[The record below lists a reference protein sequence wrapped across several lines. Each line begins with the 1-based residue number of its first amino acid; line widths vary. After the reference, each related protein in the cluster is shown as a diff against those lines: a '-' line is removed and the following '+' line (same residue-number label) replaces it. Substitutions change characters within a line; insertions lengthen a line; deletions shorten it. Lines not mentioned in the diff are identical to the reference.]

1 MAAGGSPNLS
11 QESLLSLTAADVL
24 VHSTSVH
31 REKPI
36 ESVTRAGGRGEKVT
50 IAVKKLR
57 DGVCPCPAPRVPP
70 ALAANRA
77 PRSRATHGAPG
88 RATPGVLSTQGHP
101 EHLLSGEDSMKLM
114 FLSQMDYPG
123 EAVVQEDPSRLL
135 EDSRRPKDD
144 VFISQYATGQK
155 EALRAVL
162 KKKTQ
167 NTPVPKEV
175 KVQLL
180 GNASTGKKE
189 SVGQGTRS
197 THREVDSATTIAAA
211 TAAAIATT
219 APLLKVQND
228 LEAKV
233 NSVSA
238 LLHKLQETDR
248 QLQRVAEQQT
258 NMRTQHEKPHCHD
271 RVSELE
277 KQMNTFMVQ
286 RIQHL
291 EKLQEQQMNFQS
303 RLISS
308 AVNTGGLQQI
318 HVPSSSLVT
327 KQSEKPEQRLL
338 INEAS
343 SCQSG
348 LFPTSGAPGQAYS
361 SQFQSCGVHTQKS
374 SLQTPV
380 PRRYAP
386 EPVSKN
392 VNLSKKENA
401 VTEKENIPKSASEG
415 EGRIVEH
422 IPNSEEMPLRQI
434 ESSKAAALNSNKMN
448 WHTER
453 DRHPVLRTD
462 SFPPLESSFR
472 NGNSTEKTVK
482 KAGDLLEDLGQLR
495 REMRDMLQEA
505 NSWKSEMNDLIKSK
519 TTVASDLPEHQQLN
533 KPSIL
538 QNVKVPKSILR
549 DAERIL
555 RGVQNNKKILEENLE
570 AVIRAKE
577 GGATYSFI
585 NALTTDRDVLEEI
598 RIRKTVDEW
607 IKAISVEIQAEMARN
622 DLEQV
627 KTDQKFPWIERT
639 QNIKAVKTNK
649 EIKAKPQKI
658 QGCLAKKP
666 LSAAKPLQKQAEDN
680 TGKQRLRSYFS
691 SERKE
696 KRADGP
702 VNGSAMVQ
710 NEDYL
715 CRVYGKPIYQGH
727 RSTLKKAP
735 YLRFNSPSPK
745 SKLQR
750 PKVIEYV
757 RGTKVKS
764 ARTQTC
770 SHMQKVVTSPKI
782 QHPLY
787 ALTQENQYLFSPS
800 QDVPAIHG
808 PLEGHLIPMA
818 VPLGQTQISDTSV
831 QPAGV
836 VVGKPHPVTV
846 TTTLPPVPP
855 KPPDK
860 IKKPNIAV
868 IEMRSEKKDPPQL
881 SVQVLPNVDIDSVS
895 SDSVSVNHVQP
906 GSEPALSP
914 VNAVIQAPEDI
925 RSEEED
931 TKFPGTNFI
940 DVTDVVQDQEE
951 ERDEIPEFFEPL
963 LELNGELKVAS
974 PKYNGPLFPPVA
986 SAPQQS
992 SDVLDE
998 LIQRRETIENR
1009 LINWVEQEIMAK
1021 IISGMYPAQ
1030 KETVPNVSTSDS
1042 EDSETVTSDIV
1053 EVAGG
1058 GGFQLFINAGV
1069 PVDSEMIS
1077 HFVNEAL
1084 SETIATMLGN
1094 EQAQKAV
1101 PATNVLP
1108 SATIK
1113 ESLVPTPLPT
1123 PQATPPQT
1131 PPSEKEL
1138 PPVKTPES
1146 SLSLTEISE
1155 DVHEHEKI
1163 KETGAEIPPGHV
1175 GTPVVTPVNTPPRT
1189 ATPSP
1194 PASQWVS
1201 EAAKMESPKPPNPW
1215 DDAELPLEEE
1225 KPSPLAEDPFRPKAV
1240 EMSVANDEEPEAL
1253 VLPARQPP
1261 ARPLESLPCDPQ
1273 VPSPAPTVSSE
1284 QSTQESSLT
1293 LTDTETETADRPIS
1307 EGEVLFSYGQKLAA
1321 RALAEGELS
1330 LPNLTESLTSTLRD
1344 ANEMDYDPPSEGQV
1358 VRRLDKGCHRD
1369 PVLTLLAKLNQAP
1382 VAAQEGMHH
1391 LEDSDDSVGELSEG
1405 QRPRL
1410 TRAAERIL
1418 MGHSVYMDR
1427 PTARTCENRPHQ
1439 GFRSPSPGQLAQIG
1453 EILRDTGASHG
1464 PMLMAELESPPVS
1477 DPILQA
1483 AQPSCRATSLSE
1495 GLSQGESGGAA
1506 QVQTVRPRVIHVRS
1520 KSEEMQQEGIHGDMD
1535 WTCIGTN
1542 TYLTS
1547 LPTGKSAA
1555 PHLNSDVS
1563 AAKVSAKL
1571 PSMKADN
1578 QTQSKQQPKSSGKH
1592 SMLATNWI
1600 GKWKC
1605 QFLRISATA
1614 LNFPEDH
1621 PHPRMM

>member
-1 MAAGGSPNLS
+1 PREAA
-11 QESLLSLTAADVL
+11 
-24 VHSTSVH
+24 
-31 REKPI
+31 
-36 ESVTRAGGRGEKVT
+36 
-50 IAVKKLR
+50 
-57 DGVCPCPAPRVPP
+57 
-70 ALAANRA
+70 
-77 PRSRATHGAPG
+77 
-88 RATPGVLSTQGHP
+88 
-101 EHLLSGEDSMKLM
+101 
-114 FLSQMDYPG
+114 
-123 EAVVQEDPSRLL
+123 VQEDPSLLL

-162 KKKTQ
+162 KQKTQ
-167 NTPVPKEV
+167 NTPVLKEV

-180 GNASTGKKE
+180 GNASTEKKE
-189 SVGQGTRS
+189 SVGQDTRS
-197 THREVDSATTIAAA
+197 THKEVDSATTIAAA

-219 APLLKVQND
+219 GPLLKVQNE

-238 LLHKLQETDR
+238 LLQKLQETDR

-258 NMRTQHEKPHCHD
+258 NTRTQHEKPRCHE

-277 KQMNTFMVQ
+277 KQMNAFMVQ

-291 EKLQEQQMNFQS
+291 EKLQEQQMNIQS
-303 RLISS
+303 HLISS
-308 AVNTGGLQQI
+308 AVNTVGLQQI
-318 HVPSSSLVT
+318 HVPSSNLMT

-338 INEAS
+338 TNEVS
-343 SCQSG
+343 SCQRG
-348 LFPTSGAPGQAYS
+348 LFPTSGLPAQ
-361 SQFQSCGVHTQKS
+361 
-374 SLQTPV
+374 
-380 PRRYAP
+380 
-386 EPVSKN
+386 
-392 VNLSKKENA
+392 
-401 VTEKENIPKSASEG
+401 G
-415 EGRIVEH
+415 EGRLLEH
-422 IPNSEEMPLRQI
+422 ILNSQEMPLRQT
-434 ESSKAAALNSNKMN
+434 EFSEKATLNSNKMS
-448 WHTER
+448 WHSER
-453 DRHPVLRTD
+453 DRHTALRTD
-462 SFPPLESSFR
+462 SFPAFENSFQNCSSI
-472 NGNSTEKTVK
+472 EKTVK
-482 KAGDLLEDLGQLR
+482 KADDLLQDLGQLR
-495 REMRDMLQEA
+495 REMHDMLQEA
-505 NSWKSEMNDLIKSK
+505 NSWKSDMNDLIKSK
-519 TTVASDLPEHQQLN
+519 NPTVASDLPEHHQLK

-555 RGVQNNKKILEENLE
+555 RGVQNNKKVLEENLE
-570 AVIRAKE
+570 AVTHAKD
-577 GGATYSFI
+577 GDAMYTFI
-585 NALTTDRDVLEEI
+585 NALTTNRDVLEEI

-627 KTDQKFPWIERT
+627 KYDKKISWIRRA
-639 QNIKAVKTNK
+639 QNIKPMKTNK
-649 EIKAKPQKI
+649 EIKGKTQKI
-658 QGCLAKKP
+658 QGCLTEKP

-680 TGKQRLRSYFS
+680 TSKHTTTKRFRTYFS
-691 SERKE
+691 SESLQRKE
-696 KRADGP
+696 KRAAAP
-702 VNGSAMVQ
+702 VNGSAVVQ

-715 CRVYGKPIYQGH
+715 CQVYGKPIYQGH

-750 PKVIEYV
+750 PKVIECV

-764 ARTQTC
+764 ARTQT
-770 SHMQKVVTSPKI
+770 SRTQKVVTSPRK

-800 QDVPAIHG
+800 RDVPAVCG

-818 VPLGQTQISDTSV
+818 IPLGQTQISDISL
-831 QPAGV
+831 QPAGLV
-836 VVGKPHPVTV
+836 IGKPHPVTV
-846 TTTLPPVPP
+846 TTSLPQVPP
-855 KPPDK
+855 KQPVEVK
-860 IKKPNIAV
+860 NPNIAV

-895 SDSVSVNHVQP
+895 SDSMSVNHVLP
-906 GSEPALSP
+906 GSEPALPP
-914 VNAVIQAPEDI
+914 VDAVIQTPEDI
-925 RSEEED
+925 HSEEED

-940 DVTDVVQDQEE
+940 DVTDVMQDQEE
-951 ERDEIPEFFEPL
+951 EKDEIPEFFEPL
-963 LELNGELKVAS
+963 LELNGQFKVAS

-998 LIQRRETIENR
+998 LIQRRETVENR

-1021 IISGMYPAQ
+1021 IISGMYPIQ
-1030 KETVPNVSTSDS
+1030 EETVPSVSTSGS

-1058 GGFQLFINAGV
+1058 GGFQLFVNAGV

-1084 SETIATMLGN
+1084 SETIATVLGN
-1094 EQAQKAV
+1094 KQAQEAV

-1108 SATIK
+1108 STTIMM

-1146 SLSLTEISE
+1146 SLSLTEMSG
-1155 DVHEHEKI
+1155 DVREHEKI
-1163 KETGAEIPPGHV
+1163 KETGVEIPAATSRV

-1194 PASQWVS
+1194 PASEGVS

-1225 KPSPLAEDPFRPKAV
+1225 KPSPLTEEPFPPKAV

-1253 VLPARQPP
+1253 ILPSQQPS
-1261 ARPLESLPCDPQ
+1261 ARPFESLPCNPQ
-1273 VPSPAPTVSSE
+1273 VPSPVSTVSSG

-1293 LTDTETETADRPIS
+1293 LTETETETADRPIS
-1307 EGEVLFSYGQKLAA
+1307 EGEVLFSYGQMLAA
-1321 RALAEGELS
+1321 REGGLS
-1330 LPNLTESLTSTLRD
+1330 LPNLSESLTSTLRD

-1358 VRRLDKGCHRD
+1358 VRRPDKGYHRD
-1369 PVLTLLAKLNQAP
+1369 PVLTLLAKLNQGP
-1382 VAAQEGMHH
+1382 VAAQEGMYH

-1418 MGHSVYMDR
+1418 MGHSVYMDH
-1427 PTARTCENRPHQ
+1427 PTARISENGSHQ

-1453 EILRDTGASHG
+1453 EILGDVDTSRG
-1464 PMLMAELESPPVS
+1464 PMLMAELELQPVS
-1477 DPILQA
+1477 NPVLQA
-1483 AQPSCRATSLSE
+1483 AQPSCRVTSLSE
-1495 GLSQGESGGAA
+1495 DLSQEESRGAA
-1506 QVQTVRPRVIHVRS
+1506 QFETVRPRVIHVRR
-1520 KSEEMQQEGIHGDMD
+1520 KSEEMQQEG
-1535 WTCIGTN
+1535 
-1542 TYLTS
+1542 
-1547 LPTGKSAA
+1547 KS
-1555 PHLNSDVS
+1555 VS
-1563 AAKVSAKL
+1563 VS
-1571 PSMKADN
+1571 
-1578 QTQSKQQPKSSGKH
+1578 KH
-1592 SMLATNWI
+1592 SS
-1600 GKWKC
+1600 
-1605 QFLRISATA
+1605 FS
-1614 LNFPEDH
+1614 
-1621 PHPRMM
+1621 

>member
-1 MAAGGSPNLS
+1 MAAGGSPSLS

-24 VHSTSVH
+24 VHSTGVH

-36 ESVTRAGGRGEKVT
+36 ESVTRAGGRREKVT
-50 IAVKKLR
+50 IAVEKLR
-57 DGVCPCPAPRVPP
+57 DGVCPRPAPRVPP

-88 RATPGVLSTQGHP
+88 SATPEEHP
-101 EHLLSGEDSMKLM
+101 EHLLSGEDSTKLM

-123 EAVVQEDPSRLL
+123 EAAVQEDPSQLL

-180 GNASTGKKE
+180 GNASTEKKE
-189 SVGQGTRS
+189 SVGQDTRS
-197 THREVDSATTIAAA
+197 THREVDPATTIAAA

-233 NSVSA
+233 TSVSA

-258 NMRTQHEKPHCHD
+258 NMRTQHERPHCHD

-277 KQMNTFMVQ
+277 KQINTFMVQ

-303 RLISS
+303 HLISS
-308 AVNTGGLQQI
+308 AVSTGRLQQI
-318 HVPSSSLVT
+318 HIPSSSLVT

-348 LFPTSGAPGQAYS
+348 LFPTRGAPAQAYS
-361 SQFQSCGVHTQKS
+361 SQFQNCGIHTQKS
-374 SLQTPV
+374 SLQTPI

-392 VNLSKKENA
+392 MKISKKENP
-401 VTEKENIPKSASEG
+401 VTEKENIPKSTSEG
-415 EGRIVEH
+415 EGRLVEH
-422 IPNSEEMPLRQI
+422 ILNSEEMPLRQI
-434 ESSKAAALNSNKMN
+434 ESSKAAALNSNKMS
-448 WHTER
+448 WHSER
-453 DRHPVLRTD
+453 DRHPALHTD
-462 SFPPLESSFR
+462 SLPAFESSFQ
-472 NGNSTEKTVK
+472 NGNSVEKTVK
-482 KAGDLLEDLGQLR
+482 KADDLLEDLGQLR

-505 NSWKSEMNDLIKSK
+505 NSWKSDMNDLIKHSIWGPLDFIRSVRMNSK
-519 TTVASDLPEHQQLN
+519 KPTVASDLPEHQQL
-533 KPSIL
+533 KEPSFL

-577 GGATYSFI
+577 RDATYGFI
-585 NALTTDRDVLEEI
+585 NALTTNRDVLEEI

-622 DLEQV
+622 DLKQV
-627 KTDQKFPWIERT
+627 KTDQKFPWIERA

-658 QGCLAKKP
+658 QRCSTKKP
-666 LSAAKPLQKQAEDN
+666 LSAAKPLQKQGEDN
-680 TGKQRLRSYFS
+680 TSKQRLKTYFS

-702 VNGSAMVQ
+702 VNGSEMVQ

-715 CRVYGKPIYQGH
+715 CQVYGKPIYQGH

-735 YLRFNSPSPK
+735 YLRFNSPSPR

-750 PKVIEYV
+750 PKVIECV

-770 SHMQKVVTSPKI
+770 SHMQKVVTSPKK

-800 QDVPAIHG
+800 QDVPVIHG

-818 VPLGQTQISDTSV
+818 VPLGQTQISNTSV

-836 VVGKPHPVTV
+836 VLVKPHPVTV
-846 TTTLPPVPP
+846 TTSLPRVPP
-855 KPPDK
+855 KPPDE

-881 SVQVLPNVDIDSVS
+881 SVQVLPNVDIDSVC
-895 SDSVSVNHVQP
+895 SDSVSVNHVPP
-906 GSEPALSP
+906 GSEPVLPP
-914 VNAVIQAPEDI
+914 VDAVIQAPEDI

-940 DVTDVVQDQEE
+940 DVSDVMQDQEE
-951 ERDEIPEFFEPL
+951 ERDGIPEFFEPL
-963 LELNGELKVAS
+963 LELNGEFKVAS

-986 SAPQQS
+986 SAPQKS

-1030 KETVPNVSTSDS
+1030 KATVPSVSTSES
-1042 EDSETVTSDIV
+1042 EDNETVTSDIV

-1084 SETIATMLGN
+1084 SETVATMLGN
-1094 EQAQKAV
+1094 KQAQKAV

-1108 SATIK
+1108 STTIK
-1113 ESLVPTPLPT
+1113 VESLVPTPLPT

-1155 DVHEHEKI
+1155 DVREHEKI
-1163 KETGAEIPPGHV
+1163 KETGAEIPAVAGCV

-1194 PASQWVS
+1194 LALQWVC

-1215 DDAELPLEEE
+1215 DNAELPLEEE
-1225 KPSPLAEDPFRPKAV
+1225 KPSPLTEEPFRPKAV

-1253 VLPARQPP
+1253 VLPSRQPP
-1261 ARPLESLPCDPQ
+1261 ARPVESLPCDPQ
-1273 VPSPAPTVSSE
+1273 VPSLAPTVSSE

-1293 LTDTETETADRPIS
+1293 LTETETETADRPIS

-1321 RALAEGELS
+1321 RALTEGGLS
-1330 LPNLTESLTSTLRD
+1330 LPNLAESLTSTLQD

-1382 VAAQEGMHH
+1382 VAAQERMHH

-1418 MGHSVYMDR
+1418 MGHSVYMDH
-1427 PTARTCENRPHQ
+1427 PTARTCENGPHQ
-1439 GFRSPSPGQLAQIG
+1439 GFRSPSPGQLTQIG
-1453 EILRDTGASHG
+1453 EILGDTDASRG
-1464 PMLMAELESPPVS
+1464 PMLMAELESPLVS
-1477 DPILQA
+1477 DPVLQA
-1483 AQPSCRATSLSE
+1483 AQPSCRVTSPSE
-1495 GLSQGESGGAA
+1495 GLSQGESRGAA
-1506 QVQTVRPRVIHVRS
+1506 QVQTVRARVIHVRS
-1520 KSEEMQQEGIHGDMD
+1520 KSEDMQQEGIHGDMD
-1535 WTCIGTN
+1535 WTHIGTN

-1547 LPTGKSAA
+1547 LPTGENAA
-1555 PHLNSDVS
+1555 PHLNSHVS
-1563 AAKVSAKL
+1563 AAKVSVKL
-1571 PSMKADN
+1571 PPMNADN
-1578 QTQSKQQPKSSGKH
+1578 QMQSVSSICGDSDSSG
-1592 SMLATNWI
+1592 TDT
-1600 GKWKC
+1600 
-1605 QFLRISATA
+1605 F
-1614 LNFPEDH
+1614 
-1621 PHPRMM
+1621 

>member
-1 MAAGGSPNLS
+1 MEAGSNSSLS
-11 QESLLSLTAADVL
+11 QDSLASLTAGDVL
-24 VHSTSVH
+24 IRSTGVH
-31 REKPI
+31 REKKPTDA
-36 ESVTRAGGRGEKVT
+36 VRGAGGRTKKVT
-50 IAVKKLR
+50 IAVEKLR
-57 DGVCPCPAPRVPP
+57 EVVSPCRAADAAWAGDGTPCLPP
-70 ALAANRA
+70 ALFADRA
-77 PRSRATHGAPG
+77 PCGTVTPGPPRSAAPG
-88 RATPGVLSTQGHP
+88 DFFSGELDLVDVQALAVQACLFKEVFIGHFKGVPSTKGRP
-101 EHLLSGEDSMKLM
+101 ERLLSVEDSAEPV
-114 FLSQMDYPG
+114 FLSQMDYPR
-123 EAVVQEDPSRLL
+123 AAAAQEDPSLLL

-162 KKKTQ
+162 KQKTQ
-167 NTPVPKEV
+167 NTPVLKEV

-180 GNASTGKKE
+180 GNASTEKKE
-189 SVGQGTRS
+189 GVGHDTRS
-197 THREVDSATTIAAA
+197 AHREVDSVTTIAAA

-238 LLHKLQETDR
+238 LLNKLQETDR

-258 NMRTQHEKPHCHD
+258 NMKTQHEKPHCHE

-277 KQMNTFMVQ
+277 KQMNAFMVE
-286 RIQHL
+286 RIQRL
-291 EKLQEQQMNFQS
+291 EKLQEQQMNIQS
-303 RLISS
+303 HLISS

-318 HVPSSSLVT
+318 HVPSSSLMT

-338 INEAS
+338 TNEVS
-343 SCQSG
+343 SCQRG
-348 LFPTSGAPGQAYS
+348 LFPTSDPLDQAYS
-361 SQFQSCGVHTQKS
+361 SQFQSCGIHTQKS
-374 SLQTPV
+374 PLKTPV

-392 VNLSKKENA
+392 VKISKKENP
-401 VTEKENIPKSASEG
+401 VTEKENIPKSTSEG
-415 EGRIVEH
+415 EGRLLEH
-422 IPNSEEMPLRQI
+422 ILNSQEMPLTQI
-434 ESSKAAALNSNKMN
+434 ESSKKAALNSNKMS
-448 WHTER
+448 WHSER
-453 DRHPVLRTD
+453 DRHTALRTD
-462 SFPPLESSFR
+462 SFPTFESSFQ
-472 NGNSTEKTVK
+472 NCNSIEKTVK
-482 KAGDLLEDLGQLR
+482 KADDLLQDLGQLR
-495 REMRDMLQEA
+495 KEMHDMLQEA
-505 NSWKSEMNDLIKSK
+505 NSWKSDMNDLIKSK
-519 TTVASDLPEHQQLN
+519 KPTVASDLPEHHLLN

-555 RGVQNNKKILEENLE
+555 RGVQNNKKVLEENLE
-570 AVIRAKE
+570 AVIRAKD
-577 GGATYSFI
+577 GDAMDTFI
-585 NALTTDRDVLEEI
+585 NALTTNRDVLEEI

-607 IKAISVEIQAEMARN
+607 IKAISLEIQAEMARN
-622 DLEQV
+622 DSEQV
-627 KTDQKFPWIERT
+627 KYDQKVPWIKRA
-639 QNIKAVKTNK
+639 QNIKAMKTNK
-649 EIKAKPQKI
+649 EIKAKNQKI
-658 QGCLAKKP
+658 QGCLTKKP

-680 TGKQRLRSYFS
+680 TSKQRFRTYFS
-691 SERKE
+691 SESLQRKE

-702 VNGSAMVQ
+702 VNGNAMLQ

-715 CRVYGKPIYQGH
+715 CQVYGKPIYQGH

-735 YLRFNSPSPK
+735 YLRFNSPSPR

-750 PKVIEYV
+750 PKVIECV

-770 SHMQKVVTSPKI
+770 SHTQKVVTSPRK

-787 ALTQENQYLFSPS
+787 ALAQENQYLFSPS
-800 QDVPAIHG
+800 RDVPAVCG

-818 VPLGQTQISDTSV
+818 IPLGQTQISDLSL

-836 VVGKPHPVTV
+836 VIGKPNPVTV
-846 TTTLPPVPP
+846 TTSLPQVPP
-855 KPPDK
+855 KPPVE

-881 SVQVLPNVDIDSVS
+881 SVQVLPNVDIDSIS
-895 SDSVSVNHVQP
+895 SDSVSVNHVLP
-906 GSEPALSP
+906 GSEPALPP
-914 VNAVIQAPEDI
+914 VDAVIQTPEDV

-931 TKFPGTNFI
+931 TKFPGTNFV
-940 DVTDVVQDQEE
+940 DVTDVMQDQEE

-963 LELNGELKVAS
+963 LELNGQFKVAS

-1021 IISGMYPAQ
+1021 IISGMYPVQ
-1030 KETVPNVSTSDS
+1030 KETVPSVSTLES

-1094 EQAQKAV
+1094 KQAQKAV

-1108 SATIK
+1108 STMIMT

-1146 SLSLTEISE
+1146 SLSLTEMSRE
-1155 DVHEHEKI
+1155 VCKHEKI
-1163 KETGAEIPPGHV
+1163 KETEVEIPAAVSCV

-1189 ATPSP
+1189 TTPSP
-1194 PASQWVS
+1194 PASEWVS
-1201 EAAKMESPKPPNPW
+1201 KAAKMESPKPPNPW

-1225 KPSPLAEDPFRPKAV
+1225 KPSPLTEEPFRPKAV

-1253 VLPARQPP
+1253 ILPSQQSSAKPF
-1261 ARPLESLPCDPQ
+1261 ESLPCNPQ
-1273 VPSPAPTVSSE
+1273 VPSPVPTVSSG

-1293 LTDTETETADRPIS
+1293 LTETETETADRPIS
-1307 EGEVLFSYGQKLAA
+1307 EGEVLFSYGQMLAA
-1321 RALAEGELS
+1321 RALAEGGLS
-1330 LPNLTESLTSTLRD
+1330 LPNLAESLTGTLRD

-1358 VRRLDKGCHRD
+1358 VRRLGKGYHRD

-1382 VAAQEGMHH
+1382 VAAQEEMYH

-1427 PTARTCENRPHQ
+1427 PATQTSENRLHQ

-1453 EILRDTGASHG
+1453 AEILGDADTSHG
-1464 PMLMAELESPPVS
+1464 PMLMAELESQPVS
-1477 DPILQA
+1477 NPILQA
-1483 AQPSCRATSLSE
+1483 AQPSCRVTSLSE
-1495 GLSQGESGGAA
+1495 DLSQQESRGAA
-1506 QVQTVRPRVIHVRS
+1506 QVETVRPRVIHVRR
-1520 KSEEMQQEGIHGDMD
+1520 KPEEMQQEDIHGDTD
-1535 WTCIGTN
+1535 RTPTGTN

-1547 LPTGKSAA
+1547 LLTGKEQ
-1555 PHLNSDVS
+1555 NGG
-1563 AAKVSAKL
+1563 
-1571 PSMKADN
+1571 M
-1578 QTQSKQQPKSSGKH
+1578 TQGK
-1592 SMLATNWI
+1592 
-1600 GKWKC
+1600 KKKK
-1605 QFLRISATA
+1605 R
-1614 LNFPEDH
+1614 NFH
-1621 PHPRMM
+1621 

>member
-1 MAAGGSPNLS
+1 MEAGSNSSLS
-11 QESLLSLTAADVL
+11 QDSLASLTAGDVL
-24 VHSTSVH
+24 IRSTGVH
-31 REKPI
+31 REKKPI
-36 ESVTRAGGRGEKVT
+36 DAVRGAGGRTKKVT
-50 IAVKKLR
+50 IAVEKLR
-57 DGVCPCPAPRVPP
+57 EVVSPCRAAWPGDGTPCLPP
-70 ALAANRA
+70 ALLANRA
-77 PRSRATHGAPG
+77 PCGTVTPGPPRSAAPG
-88 RATPGVLSTQGHP
+88 VPSTKGRP
-101 EHLLSGEDSMKLM
+101 ERLLSVEDSAEPV
-114 FLSQMDYPG
+114 FLSQMDYPR
-123 EAVVQEDPSRLL
+123 EAAAQEDSSLLL

-162 KKKTQ
+162 KQKTQ
-167 NTPVPKEV
+167 NTPVLKEV

-180 GNASTGKKE
+180 GNASTEKKE
-189 SVGQGTRS
+189 GVGHDTRS
-197 THREVDSATTIAAA
+197 AHREVDSVTTITAA

-258 NMRTQHEKPHCHD
+258 NMKTQHEKPHCHE

-277 KQMNTFMVQ
+277 KQMNAFMVE

-291 EKLQEQQMNFQS
+291 EKLQEQQMNIQS
-303 RLISS
+303 HLISS
-308 AVNTGGLQQI
+308 AVNTGGSQQI
-318 HVPSSSLVT
+318 HVPSSSLMT

-338 INEAS
+338 TNEVS
-343 SCQSG
+343 SCQRG
-348 LFPTSGAPGQAYS
+348 LFPTGGPLDQAYS
-361 SQFQSCGVHTQKS
+361 SQFQSCGIHTQKS
-374 SLQTPV
+374 PLKTPV

-392 VNLSKKENA
+392 VKISKKENT

-415 EGRIVEH
+415 EGRLLEH
-422 IPNSEEMPLRQI
+422 ILNSQEMPLRQI
-434 ESSKAAALNSNKMN
+434 ESSKKAALNTNKMS
-448 WHTER
+448 WHSER
-453 DRHPVLRTD
+453 
-462 SFPPLESSFR
+462 
-472 NGNSTEKTVK
+472 
-482 KAGDLLEDLGQLR
+482 
-495 REMRDMLQEA
+495 
-505 NSWKSEMNDLIKSK
+505 
-519 TTVASDLPEHQQLN
+519 
-533 KPSIL
+533 
-538 QNVKVPKSILR
+538 
-549 DAERIL
+549 
-555 RGVQNNKKILEENLE
+555 
-570 AVIRAKE
+570 
-577 GGATYSFI
+577 
-585 NALTTDRDVLEEI
+585 DRDVLEEI

-607 IKAISVEIQAEMARN
+607 IKAISLEIQAEMARN
-622 DLEQV
+622 DSEQV
-627 KTDQKFPWIERT
+627 KYDQKVPWIKRA
-639 QNIKAVKTNK
+639 QNIKAMKTNK
-649 EIKAKPQKI
+649 EIKAKNQKI
-658 QGCLAKKP
+658 QECLTKKP

-680 TGKQRLRSYFS
+680 TSKQRFRTYFS
-691 SERKE
+691 SESLQRKE

-702 VNGSAMVQ
+702 VNGNAMLQ

-715 CRVYGKPIYQGH
+715 SQVYGKPIYQGH

-735 YLRFNSPSPK
+735 YLRFNSPSPR

-750 PKVIEYV
+750 PKVIECV

-764 ARTQTC
+764 AGTQTC
-770 SHMQKVVTSPKI
+770 SHTQKVVTSPRK

-787 ALTQENQYLFSPS
+787 ALAQENQYLFSPS
-800 QDVPAIHG
+800 QDVPDVCG

-818 VPLGQTQISDTSV
+818 IPLGQTQISDLSL

-836 VVGKPHPVTV
+836 VIGKPHPVTV
-846 TTTLPPVPP
+846 TTSLPQVPP
-855 KPPDK
+855 KPPVE

-881 SVQVLPNVDIDSVS
+881 SVQVLPNVDIDSIS
-895 SDSVSVNHVQP
+895 SDSVSVNHVLP
-906 GSEPALSP
+906 GSEPALPP
-914 VNAVIQAPEDI
+914 VDAVIQTPEDVH
-925 RSEEED
+925 SEEED
-931 TKFPGTNFI
+931 TKFPGTNFV
-940 DVTDVVQDQEE
+940 DVTDVMQDQEE

-963 LELNGELKVAS
+963 LELNGQFKVAS

-1021 IISGMYPAQ
+1021 IISGMYPVQ
-1030 KETVPNVSTSDS
+1030 KETVPSVSTLES

-1094 EQAQKAV
+1094 KQAQQAV

-1108 SATIK
+1108 STMIVT

-1146 SLSLTEISE
+1146 SLSLTEMSRE
-1155 DVHEHEKI
+1155 VCEHEKI
-1163 KETGAEIPPGHV
+1163 KETGVEIPAAVSCV

-1189 ATPSP
+1189 TTPSP
-1194 PASQWVS
+1194 PASEWVS
-1201 EAAKMESPKPPNPW
+1201 KAAKIESPKPPNPW
-1215 DDAELPLEEE
+1215 DGAELPLEEE
-1225 KPSPLAEDPFRPKAV
+1225 KPSPLTEEPFRPKAV

-1253 VLPARQPP
+1253 ILPSQQSSAKPF
-1261 ARPLESLPCDPQ
+1261 ESLPCNPQ
-1273 VPSPAPTVSSE
+1273 VPSPVPTVSSG

-1293 LTDTETETADRPIS
+1293 LTETETETADRPIS
-1307 EGEVLFSYGQKLAA
+1307 EGEVLFSYGQMLAA
-1321 RALAEGELS
+1321 RALAEGGLS
-1330 LPNLTESLTSTLRD
+1330 LPNLAESLTSTLQD
-1344 ANEMDYDPPSEGQV
+1344 ANEMDSDPPSEGQV
-1358 VRRLDKGCHRD
+1358 VRRLDKGYHRD

-1382 VAAQEGMHH
+1382 VAAQEEMYH
-1391 LEDSDDSVGELSEG
+1391 LEDSDGSVGELSEG

-1418 MGHSVYMDR
+1418 MGHPVYMDH
-1427 PTARTCENRPHQ
+1427 PTTQTSENRLHQ

-1453 EILRDTGASHG
+1453 AEILGDADTSHG
-1464 PMLMAELESPPVS
+1464 PMLMAELESQPVS
-1477 DPILQA
+1477 NPILQA
-1483 AQPSCRATSLSE
+1483 AQPSCRVTSLSE
-1495 GLSQGESGGAA
+1495 DLSQQESQGAA
-1506 QVQTVRPRVIHVRS
+1506 QVETVRPRVIHVRR
-1520 KSEEMQQEGIHGDMD
+1520 KPEEMQQEDIHGD
-1535 WTCIGTN
+1535 TERTPTGTN

-1547 LPTGKSAA
+1547 LLRGEDAA
-1555 PHLNSDVS
+1555 PHLNSHVS
-1563 AAKVSAKL
+1563 AAKVSVKL
-1571 PSMKADN
+1571 PSMNTDD
-1578 QTQSKQQPKSSGKH
+1578 QEQSISSIHGDSDSSG
-1592 SMLATNWI
+1592 TDT
-1600 GKWKC
+1600 
-1605 QFLRISATA
+1605 F
-1614 LNFPEDH
+1614 
-1621 PHPRMM
+1621 

>member
-1 MAAGGSPNLS
+1 MEAESTSSLS
-11 QESLLSLTAADVL
+11 QDSLASLTAGDVL
-24 VHSTSVH
+24 IRSTGVH
-31 REKPI
+31 REKPVDA
-36 ESVTRAGGRGEKVT
+36 VTGAGGRVKKVT
-50 IAVKKLR
+50 IAVEKLR
-57 DGVCPCPAPRVPP
+57 EVVSPCQAAGPASPGDGTPCLPP
-70 ALAANRA
+70 ALLANGAPCGGATRGT
-77 PRSRATHGAPG
+77 PRSAAPG
-88 RATPGVLSTQGHP
+88 DLSTKGCS
-101 EHLLSGEDSMKLM
+101 ERLLSVESSTEPMC
-114 FLSQMDYPG
+114 LSQMDYPR
-123 EAVVQEDPSRLL
+123 EAAVQEDPSLLL

-162 KKKTQ
+162 KQKTQ
-167 NTPVPKEV
+167 NTPVLKEV

-180 GNASTGKKE
+180 GNASTEKKE
-189 SVGQGTRS
+189 SVGQDIRS

-211 TAAAIATT
+211 TAAAVATT
-219 APLLKVQND
+219 APLLKVQNE

-258 NMRTQHEKPHCHD
+258 NTKTQHEKPHCHE

-277 KQMNTFMVQ
+277 KQMNAFMVQ

-291 EKLQEQQMNFQS
+291 EKLQEQQMNIQS
-303 RLISS
+303 HLISS

-318 HVPSSSLVT
+318 HVPSSSLMT

-338 INEAS
+338 TNEVS
-343 SCQSG
+343 SCQRG
-348 LFPTSGAPGQAYS
+348 LFPTSGPSAQAYS
-361 SQFQSCGVHTQKS
+361 SQFQSRGIHTQKS
-374 SLQTPV
+374 PLKTPV

-392 VNLSKKENA
+392 VKISKKENPA
-401 VTEKENIPKSASEG
+401 TEKENVYKSTCEG
-415 EGRIVEH
+415 EGRLLEH
-422 IPNSEEMPLRQI
+422 ILNSQEMPPRQM
-434 ESSKAAALNSNKMN
+434 EFSEKATLNSNKMS
-448 WHTER
+448 WHSER
-453 DRHPVLRTD
+453 DRHTALRTD
-462 SFPPLESSFR
+462 SSPAFESSFQ
-472 NGNSTEKTVK
+472 NCSSVEKTVK
-482 KAGDLLEDLGQLR
+482 KADDLLQDLGQLR
-495 REMRDMLQEA
+495 REMHDMLQEA
-505 NSWKSEMNDLIKSK
+505 NSWKSDMNDLIKSK
-519 TTVASDLPEHQQLN
+519 KPTVASDLPEHHQLN

-555 RGVQNNKKILEENLE
+555 RGVQNNKKVLEENLE
-570 AVIRAKE
+570 AVIRAKD
-577 GGATYSFI
+577 GDVMYTFI
-585 NALTTDRDVLEEI
+585 NALTTNRDVSEEM

-622 DLEQV
+622 DSEQV
-627 KTDQKFPWIERT
+627 KYDQKVPWSKT
-639 QNIKAVKTNK
+639 AQNIKAMKTNK
-649 EIKAKPQKI
+649 EIKGKTQKI
-658 QGCLAKKP
+658 QGCSTKKP

-680 TGKQRLRSYFS
+680 TSKQRFRTYFS
-691 SERKE
+691 SESLQRKE
-696 KRADGP
+696 KRAAGP

-715 CRVYGKPIYQGH
+715 CQVYGKPIYQGH

-735 YLRFNSPSPK
+735 YLRFNSASPK

-750 PKVIEYV
+750 PKVIECI

-764 ARTQTC
+764 ARTQT
-770 SHMQKVVTSPKI
+770 SRAQKVVTSPRK
-782 QHPLY
+782 QHALY

-800 QDVPAIHG
+800 RDVPAVCG

-818 VPLGQTQISDTSV
+818 IPLGQTQISDVSL

-836 VVGKPHPVTV
+836 VIGKPHPVTV
-846 TTTLPPVPP
+846 TTSLPQVPP
-855 KPPDK
+855 KPPVE

-895 SDSVSVNHVQP
+895 SDSVSVNHVLP
-906 GSEPALSP
+906 GSEPALPP
-914 VNAVIQAPEDI
+914 VDAVIQTPEDI
-925 RSEEED
+925 HSEEED

-940 DVTDVVQDQEE
+940 DVTDVMQDQEE
-951 ERDEIPEFFEPL
+951 EGDEIPEFFEPL
-963 LELNGELKVAS
+963 LELNGQFKVAS

-1021 IISGMYPAQ
+1021 IISGMYPVQ
-1030 KETVPNVSTSDS
+1030 KETVPSVSTSGS
-1042 EDSETVTSDIV
+1042 EDSETVTPDIV

-1094 EQAQKAV
+1094 KQAQKAV
-1101 PATNVLP
+1101 PTINVLP
-1108 SATIK
+1108 STTIMM
-1113 ESLVPTPLPT
+1113 EPLVPTPLPT

-1146 SLSLTEISE
+1146 SLSLTEMSG
-1155 DVHEHEKI
+1155 DVREHEKI
-1163 KETGAEIPPGHV
+1163 KETGVEIPAATSRV
-1175 GTPVVTPVNTPPRT
+1175 GTPVVTPVNTPPKT
-1189 ATPSP
+1189 TTPSP
-1194 PASQWVS
+1194 PASEWVS

-1225 KPSPLAEDPFRPKAV
+1225 KPSPLTEEPVRPKAV

-1253 VLPARQPP
+1253 ILPSQQSS
-1261 ARPLESLPCDPQ
+1261 ARPFESLPCNPQ
-1273 VPSPAPTVSSE
+1273 VPSPVPTVSSG

-1293 LTDTETETADRPIS
+1293 LTETETETADRPIS
-1307 EGEVLFSYGQKLAA
+1307 EGEVLFSYGQMLAA
-1321 RALAEGELS
+1321 RALAEGGLS
-1330 LPNLTESLTSTLRD
+1330 LPNLAESLTSTLRD

-1358 VRRLDKGCHRD
+1358 VRRPDKGYHRD

-1382 VAAQEGMHH
+1382 LAAQEGMYH

-1418 MGHSVYMDR
+1418 MGHSVSMDH
-1427 PTARTCENRPHQ
+1427 PTARTSENRPRQ

-1453 EILRDTGASHG
+1453 AEILGDADTSHG
-1464 PMLMAELESPPVS
+1464 PMLLAELESQPVS
-1477 DPILQA
+1477 NPVLQA
-1483 AQPSCRATSLSE
+1483 AQPSCGVTSLSE
-1495 GLSQGESGGAA
+1495 DLSQEESQGAA
-1506 QVQTVRPRVIHVRS
+1506 QVETVRPRVIHVRR
-1520 KSEEMQQEGIHGDMD
+1520 KSEEMQQEDIHGDMD
-1535 WTCIGTN
+1535 RTHIGTN
-1542 TYLTS
+1542 TYLRS
-1547 LPTGKSAA
+1547 LLTGEDAA
-1555 PHLNSDVS
+1555 PRLNPHVS
-1563 AAKVSAKL
+1563 AAKVSVKL
-1571 PSMKADN
+1571 PSMNIDK
-1578 QTQSKQQPKSSGKH
+1578 QTQSMSSVCGDSDSSG
-1592 SMLATNWI
+1592 TDT
-1600 GKWKC
+1600 
-1605 QFLRISATA
+1605 F
-1614 LNFPEDH
+1614 
-1621 PHPRMM
+1621 

>member
-1 MAAGGSPNLS
+1 MEAESTSSLS
-11 QESLLSLTAADVL
+11 QDSLASLTAGDVL
-24 VHSTSVH
+24 IRSTGVH
-31 REKPI
+31 REKPVDA
-36 ESVTRAGGRGEKVT
+36 VTGAGGRVKKVT

-57 DGVCPCPAPRVPP
+57 EVVSPCPAAGAASPGDGTPCLPP
-70 ALAANRA
+70 ALLANGA
-77 PRSRATHGAPG
+77 PCGGATHGTPRSAAPVIPSAPKVS
-88 RATPGVLSTQGHP
+88 ATDTRGFDVCFSA
-101 EHLLSGEDSMKLM
+101 LLLLK
-114 FLSQMDYPG
+114 DYPR
-123 EAVVQEDPSRLL
+123 EAAVQEDPSLLL
-135 EDSRRPKDD
+135 EDSRRPKDN

-155 EALRAVL
+155 EAVRAVL
-162 KKKTQ
+162 KQKTQ
-167 NTPVPKEV
+167 NTPVLKEV

-180 GNASTGKKE
+180 GNASTEKKE
-189 SVGQGTRS
+189 SVGQDTRS

-211 TAAAIATT
+211 TAAAVATT
-219 APLLKVQND
+219 APLLKVQNE

-258 NMRTQHEKPHCHD
+258 NTKTQHEKPHCHE

-277 KQMNTFMVQ
+277 KQMNAFMVQ

-291 EKLQEQQMNFQS
+291 EKLQEQQMNIQS
-303 RLISS
+303 HLISS

-318 HVPSSSLVT
+318 HVPSSSLMT
-327 KQSEKPEQRLL
+327 KQSEKPAQRLL
-338 INEAS
+338 TNEVF
-343 SCQSG
+343 SCQRG
-348 LFPTSGAPGQAYS
+348 LFPTSGP
-361 SQFQSCGVHTQKS
+361 
-374 SLQTPV
+374 
-380 PRRYAP
+380 
-386 EPVSKN
+386 
-392 VNLSKKENA
+392 
-401 VTEKENIPKSASEG
+401 SAQG
-415 EGRIVEH
+415 EGRLLEH
-422 IPNSEEMPLRQI
+422 ILNSQEMPPRQT
-434 ESSKAAALNSNKMN
+434 EFSEKATLNSNKMS
-448 WHTER
+448 WHSER
-453 DRHPVLRTD
+453 DRHTALRTD
-462 SFPPLESSFR
+462 SFPAFESSFQ
-472 NGNSTEKTVK
+472 NCSSVEKTVK
-482 KAGDLLEDLGQLR
+482 KADDLLQDLGQLR
-495 REMRDMLQEA
+495 REMHDMLQEA
-505 NSWKSEMNDLIKSK
+505 NSWKSDMNDLIKSK
-519 TTVASDLPEHQQLN
+519 KPTVASDLPEHHQLN

-555 RGVQNNKKILEENLE
+555 RGVQNNKKVLEENLE
-570 AVIRAKE
+570 AVIRAKD
-577 GGATYSFI
+577 GDVMYTFI
-585 NALTTDRDVLEEI
+585 NALTTNRDVLEEM
-598 RIRKTVDEW
+598 RIRKTVDDW

-622 DLEQV
+622 DSEQV
-627 KTDQKFPWIERT
+627 KYDQKVPWSKRA
-639 QNIKAVKTNK
+639 QNIKAMKTNK
-649 EIKAKPQKI
+649 EIKGKTQKI
-658 QGCLAKKP
+658 QGCSTKKP

-680 TGKQRLRSYFS
+680 TSKQRFRTYFS
-691 SERKE
+691 SESLQRKE
-696 KRADGP
+696 KRAAGP

-715 CRVYGKPIYQGH
+715 CQVYGKPIYQGH

-735 YLRFNSPSPK
+735 YLRFNSASPK

-750 PKVIEYV
+750 PRVIECI

-764 ARTQTC
+764 ARTQT
-770 SHMQKVVTSPKI
+770 SRTQKVVTSPRK
-782 QHPLY
+782 QHALY

-800 QDVPAIHG
+800 RDVPAVCG

-818 VPLGQTQISDTSV
+818 IPLGQTQISDVSL

-836 VVGKPHPVTV
+836 VIGKPHPVTV
-846 TTTLPPVPP
+846 TTSLPQVPP
-855 KPPDK
+855 KPPVE

-868 IEMRSEKKDPPQL
+868 IEMRSEKKDLPQL

-895 SDSVSVNHVQP
+895 SDSVSVNHVLP
-906 GSEPALSP
+906 GSEPALPP
-914 VNAVIQAPEDI
+914 VDAVIQTPEDI
-925 RSEEED
+925 PSEEED

-940 DVTDVVQDQEE
+940 DVTDVMQDQEE
-951 ERDEIPEFFEPL
+951 EGDEIPEFFEPL
-963 LELNGELKVAS
+963 LELNGQFKVAS

-1021 IISGMYPAQ
+1021 IISGMYPVQ
-1030 KETVPNVSTSDS
+1030 KETVPSVSTSGS

-1094 EQAQKAV
+1094 KQAQKAV
-1101 PATNVLP
+1101 PTINVLP
-1108 SATIK
+1108 STTIMM

-1146 SLSLTEISE
+1146 SLSLTEMSG
-1155 DVHEHEKI
+1155 DVREHEKI
-1163 KETGAEIPPGHV
+1163 KETGIEIPAATSRV
-1175 GTPVVTPVNTPPRT
+1175 GTPVVTPVNTPPKT
-1189 ATPSP
+1189 TTPSP
-1194 PASQWVS
+1194 PASEWVS

-1225 KPSPLAEDPFRPKAV
+1225 KPSPLTEEPVRPKAV

-1253 VLPARQPP
+1253 ILPCQQSS
-1261 ARPLESLPCDPQ
+1261 ARPFESLPCNPQ
-1273 VPSPAPTVSSE
+1273 VPSPVPTVSSG

-1293 LTDTETETADRPIS
+1293 LTETETETADRPIS
-1307 EGEVLFSYGQKLAA
+1307 EGEVLFSYGQMLAA
-1321 RALAEGELS
+1321 RAEGGLS
-1330 LPNLTESLTSTLRD
+1330 LPNLAESLTSTLRD

-1358 VRRLDKGCHRD
+1358 VRRPDKGYHRD

-1382 VAAQEGMHH
+1382 LAAQEGVYH

-1418 MGHSVYMDR
+1418 MGHSVSMDH
-1427 PTARTCENRPHQ
+1427 PTARTSENRPRQ

-1453 EILRDTGASHG
+1453 AEILGDADTSHG
-1464 PMLMAELESPPVS
+1464 PMLLEELESQPVS
-1477 DPILQA
+1477 NPVLQA
-1483 AQPSCRATSLSE
+1483 AQPSCRVTSLSE
-1495 GLSQGESGGAA
+1495 DLSQEESQGAA
-1506 QVQTVRPRVIHVRS
+1506 QVETVRPRVIHVRR
-1520 KSEEMQQEGIHGDMD
+1520 KSEEMQQEGED
-1535 WTCIGTN
+1535 
-1542 TYLTS
+1542 
-1547 LPTGKSAA
+1547 AA
-1555 PHLNSDVS
+1555 PRLNSHVS
-1563 AAKVSAKL
+1563 AAKVSVKL
-1571 PSMKADN
+1571 PSMNIDN
-1578 QTQSKQQPKSSGKH
+1578 QTQSMSSIYGDSDSSG
-1592 SMLATNWI
+1592 TDT
-1600 GKWKC
+1600 
-1605 QFLRISATA
+1605 F
-1614 LNFPEDH
+1614 
-1621 PHPRMM
+1621 

>member
-1 MAAGGSPNLS
+1 LPL
-11 QESLLSLTAADVL
+11 
-24 VHSTSVH
+24 
-31 REKPI
+31 K
-36 ESVTRAGGRGEKVT
+36 
-50 IAVKKLR
+50 
-57 DGVCPCPAPRVPP
+57 
-70 ALAANRA
+70 
-77 PRSRATHGAPG
+77 
-88 RATPGVLSTQGHP
+88 
-101 EHLLSGEDSMKLM
+101 
-114 FLSQMDYPG
+114 DYPR
-123 EAVVQEDPSRLL
+123 EAAVQEDPSLLL

-162 KKKTQ
+162 KQKTQ
-167 NTPVPKEV
+167 NTPVLKEV

-180 GNASTGKKE
+180 GNASTEKKE
-189 SVGQGTRS
+189 SVGQDTGS

-211 TAAAIATT
+211 TAAAVATT
-219 APLLKVQND
+219 APLLKVQNE

-258 NMRTQHEKPHCHD
+258 NTKTQHEKPHCHE

-277 KQMNTFMVQ
+277 KQMNAFMVQ

-291 EKLQEQQMNFQS
+291 EKLQEQQMTIQS
-303 RLISS
+303 HLISS
-308 AVNTGGLQQI
+308 AVNSGGLQQI
-318 HVPSSSLVT
+318 HVPSSSLMT

-338 INEAS
+338 TNEVS
-343 SCQSG
+343 SCQRG
-348 LFPTSGAPGQAYS
+348 LFPTSGPSAP
-361 SQFQSCGVHTQKS
+361 
-374 SLQTPV
+374 
-380 PRRYAP
+380 
-386 EPVSKN
+386 
-392 VNLSKKENA
+392 
-401 VTEKENIPKSASEG
+401 G
-415 EGRIVEH
+415 EGRLLEH
-422 IPNSEEMPLRQI
+422 ILSSQEMPPRQT
-434 ESSKAAALNSNKMN
+434 EFSEKATLNSNKMS
-448 WHTER
+448 WHAER
-453 DRHPVLRTD
+453 DRHTALRTD
-462 SFPPLESSFR
+462 SFPAFESSFQ
-472 NGNSTEKTVK
+472 NCSSVEKTVK
-482 KAGDLLEDLGQLR
+482 KADDLLQGLGQLR
-495 REMRDMLQEA
+495 REMHDMLQEA
-505 NSWKSEMNDLIKSK
+505 NSWKSDMNDLIKSK
-519 TTVASDLPEHQQLN
+519 KPTVASDLPEHHQLN

-555 RGVQNNKKILEENLE
+555 RGVQNNKKVLEENLE
-570 AVIRAKE
+570 AVIRAKD
-577 GGATYSFI
+577 GDVMYTFI
-585 NALTTDRDVLEEI
+585 NALTTNRDVLEEM
-598 RIRKTVDEW
+598 RIRRTVDEW

-622 DLEQV
+622 DSEQV
-627 KTDQKFPWIERT
+627 KYDQKVPWSKRA
-639 QNIKAVKTNK
+639 QNIKAMKTNK
-649 EIKAKPQKI
+649 EIKGKTQKI
-658 QGCLAKKP
+658 QGCLTKKP

-680 TGKQRLRSYFS
+680 TSKQRFRTYFS
-691 SERKE
+691 SESLQRKE
-696 KRADGP
+696 KRAAGP

-715 CRVYGKPIYQGH
+715 CQVYGKPIYQGH

-735 YLRFNSPSPK
+735 YLRFNSASPK

-750 PKVIEYV
+750 PKVIECI

-764 ARTQTC
+764 ARTQT
-770 SHMQKVVTSPKI
+770 SRTQKVVTSPRK
-782 QHPLY
+782 QHALY

-800 QDVPAIHG
+800 RDVPAVCG

-818 VPLGQTQISDTSV
+818 IPLGQTQISDVSL

-836 VVGKPHPVTV
+836 VIGKPHPVTV
-846 TTTLPPVPP
+846 TTSLPQVPP
-855 KPPDK
+855 KPPVE
-860 IKKPNIAV
+860 IKKPNVAV

-895 SDSVSVNHVQP
+895 SDSVSVNHVLP
-906 GSEPALSP
+906 GSEPALPP
-914 VNAVIQAPEDI
+914 VDAVIQTPEDI
-925 RSEEED
+925 PSEEED

-940 DVTDVVQDQEE
+940 DVTDVMQDQEE
-951 ERDEIPEFFEPL
+951 EGDEIPEFFEPL
-963 LELNGELKVAS
+963 LELNGQFKVAS

-1021 IISGMYPAQ
+1021 IISGMYPVQ
-1030 KETVPNVSTSDS
+1030 KETVPSVSTSGS

-1094 EQAQKAV
+1094 KQAQKAV
-1101 PATNVLP
+1101 PTINVLP
-1108 SATIK
+1108 STTIMM
-1113 ESLVPTPLPT
+1113 EPLVPTPLPT

-1146 SLSLTEISE
+1146 SLSLTEMSG
-1155 DVHEHEKI
+1155 DVCEHEKI
-1163 KETGAEIPPGHV
+1163 KETGVEMPAATSRV
-1175 GTPVVTPVNTPPRT
+1175 GTPVVTPVNTPPKT
-1189 ATPSP
+1189 TTPSP
-1194 PASQWVS
+1194 PASEWVS

-1225 KPSPLAEDPFRPKAV
+1225 KPSPLTEEPVRPKAV

-1253 VLPARQPP
+1253 ILPSQLSS
-1261 ARPLESLPCDPQ
+1261 ARPFESLPCKPQ
-1273 VPSPAPTVSSE
+1273 VPSPVPTVSSG

-1293 LTDTETETADRPIS
+1293 LTETETETADRPIS
-1307 EGEVLFSYGQKLAA
+1307 EGEVLFSYGQILAA
-1321 RALAEGELS
+1321 REGGQS
-1330 LPNLTESLTSTLRD
+1330 LPNLAESLTSTLRD

-1358 VRRLDKGCHRD
+1358 VRRPDKGYHRD

-1382 VAAQEGMHH
+1382 LAAREGMYH

-1418 MGHSVYMDR
+1418 MGHSVSVDH
-1427 PTARTCENRPHQ
+1427 PTARTSEDRPRQ

-1453 EILRDTGASHG
+1453 EILGDADTSCG
-1464 PMLMAELESPPVS
+1464 PMLLAELESQPVS
-1477 DPILQA
+1477 NPVLQA
-1483 AQPSCRATSLSE
+1483 AQPSCRVTSLSE
-1495 GLSQGESGGAA
+1495 DLSQEESQGAA
-1506 QVQTVRPRVIHVRS
+1506 QVETVRPRVIHVRR
-1520 KSEEMQQEGIHGDMD
+1520 KSEEMQQEGED
-1535 WTCIGTN
+1535 
-1542 TYLTS
+1542 
-1547 LPTGKSAA
+1547 AA
-1555 PHLNSDVS
+1555 PRLNSHVS
-1563 AAKVSAKL
+1563 AAKVSVKL
-1571 PSMKADN
+1571 PSMNIDN
-1578 QTQSKQQPKSSGKH
+1578 QTQSMSSIYGDSDSSG
-1592 SMLATNWI
+1592 TDT
-1600 GKWKC
+1600 
-1605 QFLRISATA
+1605 F
-1614 LNFPEDH
+1614 
-1621 PHPRMM
+1621 

>member
-1 MAAGGSPNLS
+1 MAAGASELRDEILMEAGSNSSLS
-11 QESLLSLTAADVL
+11 QDSLASLTAGDVL
-24 VHSTSVH
+24 IRSTGVH
-31 REKPI
+31 REKQPI
-36 ESVTRAGGRGEKVT
+36 DAVRGAGGRTKKVA
-50 IAVKKLR
+50 IAVEKLR
-57 DGVCPCPAPRVPP
+57 EVVSPCRAADAAWAGDGTPCLPP
-70 ALAANRA
+70 ALFTNRA
-77 PRSRATHGAPG
+77 PCGTVTPGPPRSAAPG
-88 RATPGVLSTQGHP
+88 VPSTKGRP
-101 EHLLSGEDSMKLM
+101 ECLLSVEDSAEPV
-114 FLSQMDYPG
+114 FLSQMDYPR
-123 EAVVQEDPSRLL
+123 EAAAQEDPSLLL

-162 KKKTQ
+162 KQKTQ
-167 NTPVPKEV
+167 NTPVLKEV

-180 GNASTGKKE
+180 GNASREKKE
-189 SVGQGTRS
+189 GVGHDTRS
-197 THREVDSATTIAAA
+197 AHREVDSVTNIAAA

-258 NMRTQHEKPHCHD
+258 NMKTQHEKPHCHE

-277 KQMNTFMVQ
+277 KQMNAFMVE

-291 EKLQEQQMNFQS
+291 EKLQEQQMNIQS
-303 RLISS
+303 HLISS
-308 AVNTGGLQQI
+308 AVNMGGLQQI
-318 HVPSSSLVT
+318 HVPSSSLMA

-338 INEAS
+338 TNEVS
-343 SCQSG
+343 SCQRG
-348 LFPTSGAPGQAYS
+348 LFPTSGPLDQAYS
-361 SQFQSCGVHTQKS
+361 SQFQSCGIHTQKS
-374 SLQTPV
+374 PLKTPV

-392 VNLSKKENA
+392 VKISKKENP
-401 VTEKENIPKSASEG
+401 VTEKENIPKSTSEG
-415 EGRIVEH
+415 EGRLLEH
-422 IPNSEEMPLRQI
+422 ILNSQEMPLRQT
-434 ESSKAAALNSNKMN
+434 ESSKKAALNSNKMS
-448 WHTER
+448 WHSER
-453 DRHPVLRTD
+453 DRHTALRTD
-462 SFPPLESSFR
+462 SFPSFESSFQ
-472 NGNSTEKTVK
+472 NCNSIEKTVK
-482 KAGDLLEDLGQLR
+482 KADDLLQDLGQLR
-495 REMRDMLQEA
+495 KEMHDMLQEA
-505 NSWKSEMNDLIKSK
+505 NSWKSDMNDLIKSK
-519 TTVASDLPEHQQLN
+519 KPTVASDLPEHHLLN

-555 RGVQNNKKILEENLE
+555 RGVQNNKKVLEENLE
-570 AVIRAKE
+570 AVIRAKD
-577 GGATYSFI
+577 GDAMYTFI
-585 NALTTDRDVLEEI
+585 NALTTNRDVLEEI

-607 IKAISVEIQAEMARN
+607 IKAISLEIQAEMARN
-622 DLEQV
+622 DSEQV
-627 KTDQKFPWIERT
+627 KNDQKVPWIKRA
-639 QNIKAVKTNK
+639 QNIKAMKTNK
-649 EIKAKPQKI
+649 EIKPKNQKI
-658 QGCLAKKP
+658 QGCLTKKP

-680 TGKQRLRSYFS
+680 TSKQKFRIYFS
-691 SERKE
+691 SESLQRKE

-702 VNGSAMVQ
+702 VNGSAMLQ

-715 CRVYGKPIYQGH
+715 CQVYGKPIYQGH

-735 YLRFNSPSPK
+735 YLRFNSPSPR

-750 PKVIEYV
+750 PKVIECV

-770 SHMQKVVTSPKI
+770 SHMQKVVTSPRR

-787 ALTQENQYLFSPS
+787 ALAQENQYLFSPS
-800 QDVPAIHG
+800 RDVPAVCG

-818 VPLGQTQISDTSV
+818 IPLGQTQISDLSL

-836 VVGKPHPVTV
+836 VIGKPHPVTV
-846 TTTLPPVPP
+846 TTSLPQVPP
-855 KPPDK
+855 KPPVE

-881 SVQVLPNVDIDSVS
+881 SVQVLPNVDIDSIS
-895 SDSVSVNHVQP
+895 SDSVSVNHVLP
-906 GSEPALSP
+906 GSEPALPP
-914 VNAVIQAPEDI
+914 VDAVI
-925 RSEEED
+925 
-931 TKFPGTNFI
+931 
-940 DVTDVVQDQEE
+940 QDQEE

-963 LELNGELKVAS
+963 LELNGQFKVAS

-1021 IISGMYPAQ
+1021 IISGMYPVQ
-1030 KETVPNVSTSDS
+1030 KETVPSVSTLES

-1053 EVAGG
+1053 EAAGG

-1084 SETIATMLGN
+1084 SETIATMLGSK
-1094 EQAQKAV
+1094 QAQKAV

-1108 SATIK
+1108 STMIMM

-1146 SLSLTEISE
+1146 SLSLTEMSRE
-1155 DVHEHEKI
+1155 VCEHEKI
-1163 KETGAEIPPGHV
+1163 KETGVEIPAAVSCV

-1189 ATPSP
+1189 TTPSP
-1194 PASQWVS
+1194 PASEWVS
-1201 EAAKMESPKPPNPW
+1201 KPAKMESPKPPNPW

-1225 KPSPLAEDPFRPKAV
+1225 KPSPLTEEPFRPKAV

-1253 VLPARQPP
+1253 ILPSQQSSAKPF
-1261 ARPLESLPCDPQ
+1261 ESLPCNPQ
-1273 VPSPAPTVSSE
+1273 VPSPVPTVSSG

-1293 LTDTETETADRPIS
+1293 LTETETETADRHIS
-1307 EGEVLFSYGQKLAA
+1307 EGEVLFSYGQMLAA
-1321 RALAEGELS
+1321 RALAEGGLS
-1330 LPNLTESLTSTLRD
+1330 LPNLAESLTSTLQD

-1358 VRRLDKGCHRD
+1358 VRRLDKGYHRD

-1382 VAAQEGMHH
+1382 VAAQEEMYH

-1418 MGHSVYMDR
+1418 MGHSVYMDH
-1427 PTARTCENRPHQ
+1427 PTTQTSEKRLHQ

-1453 EILRDTGASHG
+1453 AEILGDADTSHG
-1464 PMLMAELESPPVS
+1464 PMLMAELESQPVS
-1477 DPILQA
+1477 NPILQA
-1483 AQPSCRATSLSE
+1483 AQPSCRVTSLPE
-1495 GLSQGESGGAA
+1495 DLSQQESRGAA
-1506 QVQTVRPRVIHVRS
+1506 QVETVRPRVIHVRR
-1520 KSEEMQQEGIHGDMD
+1520 KPEEMQQEDIHGDTD
-1535 WTCIGTN
+1535 WTPTGTN

-1547 LPTGKSAA
+1547 LLTGEDAA
-1555 PHLNSDVS
+1555 PHLNSHVS
-1563 AAKVSAKL
+1563 AAKVSVKL
-1571 PSMKADN
+1571 PSMNIDN
-1578 QTQSKQQPKSSGKH
+1578 EEQSMSSIHGDSASSG
-1592 SMLATNWI
+1592 ADT
-1600 GKWKC
+1600 
-1605 QFLRISATA
+1605 F
-1614 LNFPEDH
+1614 
-1621 PHPRMM
+1621 

>member
-1 MAAGGSPNLS
+1 MAAGASELREEILMEAGSNSSLS
-11 QESLLSLTAADVL
+11 QDSLASLTAGDVL
-24 VHSTSVH
+24 IRSTGVH
-31 REKPI
+31 REKKPV
-36 ESVTRAGGRGEKVT
+36 EAVRGAGGRTKKVT
-50 IAVKKLR
+50 IAVEKLR
-57 DGVCPCPAPRVPP
+57 EVVSPCRAAWAGDGTPCLPP
-70 ALAANRA
+70 ALLANRA
-77 PRSRATHGAPG
+77 PCGTVTPGPPRSVAPG
-88 RATPGVLSTQGHP
+88 VPSTKGLP
-101 EHLLSGEDSMKLM
+101 ERLLSVEDSAEPM
-114 FLSQMDYPG
+114 FLSQMDYPR
-123 EAVVQEDPSRLL
+123 EATAQEDSSLLL

-162 KKKTQ
+162 KQKTQ
-167 NTPVPKEV
+167 NTPVLKEV

-180 GNASTGKKE
+180 GNASTEKKE
-189 SVGQGTRS
+189 GVGHDTRS
-197 THREVDSATTIAAA
+197 AHREVDSVTTIAAA

-258 NMRTQHEKPHCHD
+258 NMKTQHEKPHCHE

-277 KQMNTFMVQ
+277 KQMNAFMVE

-291 EKLQEQQMNFQS
+291 EKLQEQQMNIQS
-303 RLISS
+303 HLISS
-308 AVNTGGLQQI
+308 AVNMGGSQQI
-318 HVPSSSLVT
+318 HVPSSSLMT

-338 INEAS
+338 TNEVS
-343 SCQSG
+343 SCQRG
-348 LFPTSGAPGQAYS
+348 LFPTGGPLDQAYS
-361 SQFQSCGVHTQKS
+361 SQFQSCGIHTQKS
-374 SLQTPV
+374 PLKTPV
-380 PRRYAP
+380 PRRCAP

-392 VNLSKKENA
+392 VKISKKENP
-401 VTEKENIPKSASEG
+401 VTEKENIPKSTNEG
-415 EGRIVEH
+415 EGRLLEH
-422 IPNSEEMPLRQI
+422 ILNSQEMPLRQI
-434 ESSKAAALNSNKMN
+434 ESSKKAALNSNKMS
-448 WHTER
+448 WHSER
-453 DRHPVLRTD
+453 DRHTALHTD
-462 SFPPLESSFR
+462 SFPTFESSLQ
-472 NGNSTEKTVK
+472 NCSSIEKTVK
-482 KAGDLLEDLGQLR
+482 KADDLLQDLGQLR
-495 REMRDMLQEA
+495 KEMHDMLQEA
-505 NSWKSEMNDLIKSK
+505 NSWKSDMNDLIKSK
-519 TTVASDLPEHQQLN
+519 KPTVVSDLPEHHLLN

-555 RGVQNNKKILEENLE
+555 RGVQNNKKVLEENLE
-570 AVIRAKE
+570 AVIRAKD
-577 GGATYSFI
+577 GDAMYTFI
-585 NALTTDRDVLEEI
+585 NALTTNRDVLEEI

-607 IKAISVEIQAEMARN
+607 IKAISLEIQAEMARN
-622 DLEQV
+622 DSEQV
-627 KTDQKFPWIERT
+627 KYDQKVPWIKRA
-639 QNIKAVKTNK
+639 QNIKAMKTNK
-649 EIKAKPQKI
+649 EIKAKNQKI
-658 QGCLAKKP
+658 QGCLTKKP

-680 TGKQRLRSYFS
+680 TSKQRFRSYFS
-691 SERKE
+691 SESLQRKE

-702 VNGSAMVQ
+702 VNGNAMLQ

-715 CRVYGKPIYQGH
+715 SQVYGKPIYQGH

-735 YLRFNSPSPK
+735 YLRFNSPSPR

-750 PKVIEYV
+750 PKVIECV

-764 ARTQTC
+764 AGTQTC
-770 SHMQKVVTSPKI
+770 SHTQKVVTSPRK

-787 ALTQENQYLFSPS
+787 ALAQENQYLFSPS
-800 QDVPAIHG
+800 RDVPAVCG

-818 VPLGQTQISDTSV
+818 IPLGQTQISDLSL

-836 VVGKPHPVTV
+836 VIGKPHPVTV
-846 TTTLPPVPP
+846 TTSLPQVPP
-855 KPPDK
+855 KPPVE

-881 SVQVLPNVDIDSVS
+881 SVQVLPNVDIDSIS
-895 SDSVSVNHVQP
+895 SDSVSINHILP
-906 GSEPALSP
+906 GSEPALPP
-914 VNAVIQAPEDI
+914 VDAVI
-925 RSEEED
+925 
-931 TKFPGTNFI
+931 
-940 DVTDVVQDQEE
+940 QDQEE

-963 LELNGELKVAS
+963 LELNGQFKVAS

-1021 IISGMYPAQ
+1021 IISGMYPVQ
-1030 KETVPNVSTSDS
+1030 KETVPSVSTLES

-1094 EQAQKAV
+1094 KQAQQAV

-1108 SATIK
+1108 STMIMT

-1146 SLSLTEISE
+1146 SLSLTEMSRE
-1155 DVHEHEKI
+1155 VCEHEKI
-1163 KETGAEIPPGHV
+1163 KETGVEIPAAISCV

-1189 ATPSP
+1189 TTPSP
-1194 PASQWVS
+1194 PASEWIS
-1201 EAAKMESPKPPNPW
+1201 KAAKMESPKPPNPW
-1215 DDAELPLEEE
+1215 DGAELPLEEE
-1225 KPSPLAEDPFRPKAV
+1225 KPSPLTEEPFRPKAV

-1253 VLPARQPP
+1253 IFPSQQSSAKPF
-1261 ARPLESLPCDPQ
+1261 ESLPCNPQ
-1273 VPSPAPTVSSE
+1273 VPSPVPTVSSG

-1293 LTDTETETADRPIS
+1293 LTETETETADRPIS
-1307 EGEVLFSYGQKLAA
+1307 EGEVLFSYGQVLAA
-1321 RALAEGELS
+1321 RALAEGGLS
-1330 LPNLTESLTSTLRD
+1330 LPNLAESLTSTLQD
-1344 ANEMDYDPPSEGQV
+1344 ANEMDSDPPSEGQV
-1358 VRRLDKGCHRD
+1358 VRRLDKGYHRD

-1382 VAAQEGMHH
+1382 VAAQEEMYH
-1391 LEDSDDSVGELSEG
+1391 LEDSDGSVGELSEG

-1418 MGHSVYMDR
+1418 MGHSVYKDQ
-1427 PTARTCENRPHQ
+1427 PSENRLHQ
-1439 GFRSPSPGQLAQIG
+1439 GYRSPSPGQLAQIG
-1453 EILRDTGASHG
+1453 AEILGDADTSHG
-1464 PMLMAELESPPVS
+1464 PMLMAELESQPVS
-1477 DPILQA
+1477 NPILQA
-1483 AQPSCRATSLSE
+1483 AQPSCRVTSLSE
-1495 GLSQGESGGAA
+1495 DLSQQESRGAA
-1506 QVQTVRPRVIHVRS
+1506 QVETVRPRVIHVRR
-1520 KSEEMQQEGIHGDMD
+1520 KPEEMQQEDNHGDTD
-1535 WTCIGTN
+1535 RTPTGTN

-1547 LPTGKSAA
+1547 LLTGEDAA
-1555 PHLNSDVS
+1555 PHLNSHVS
-1563 AAKVSAKL
+1563 AAKVSVKL
-1571 PSMKADN
+1571 PSVDIDN
-1578 QTQSKQQPKSSGKH
+1578 QEQSMSSIHGDSDSSG
-1592 SMLATNWI
+1592 TDT
-1600 GKWKC
+1600 
-1605 QFLRISATA
+1605 F
-1614 LNFPEDH
+1614 
-1621 PHPRMM
+1621 